1 MHALDGHARVS
12 ISDHQ
17 TLKGLND
24 TNVAT
29 RNGSGLSPTGSAY
42 TRQSRIAH
50 RLAAMPPSTIISA
63 PVTKVESSLAK
74 NKAARAMSSPVPK
87 RRIGV

>member
-1 MHALDGHARVS
+1 MHALDGPARVS

-29 RNGSGLSPTGSAY
+29 RSGSGLSPNGCSCTC
-42 TRQSRIAH
+42 QSRVSQ